1 MCGEAPSG
9 DTRLVTAVR
18 GSLGLAVSATAMTVG
33 RENGTVVDPR
43 CSSRK
48 PCRAKRC
55 LPVGSSASRQLPVR
69 PEEVAGVSAG
79 VVLQVV
85 LVLGLGLPEVAG
97 GTDLGHHLAG
107 P

>member
-1 MCGEAPSG
+1 MCEAAPSG
-9 DTRLVTAVR
+9 DIRLVTAVR
-18 GSLGLAVSATAMTVG
+18 VSLGLAVSAAAMTVG
-33 RENGTVVDPR
+33 RKNGTVVNPR

-48 PCRAKRC
+48 TCRATRC

-69 PEEVAGVSAG
+69 PEEVARVSAG
-79 VVLQVV
+79 VMLQVV